1 MNVNQDLSREGEQVT
16 VLGSRLVQVE
26 QESVRLQGVVPAHGA
41 VQVSSLCLCR
51 DKKLPGP
58 ASFQPTQCK
67 AAASQPV
74 LQLKYLISICSFH
87 SANQREVRP
96 KNVNCC
102 CVVDLCPKLVIR
114 RLASG
119 YS

>member
-1 MNVNQDLSREGEQVT
+1 MTL
-16 VLGSRLVQVE
+16 LGLRLEVQVE
-26 QESVRLQGVVPAHGA
+26 QDSVRLQGAA
-41 VQVSSLCLCR
+41 VQVSPYCVARS

-58 ASFQPTQCK
+58 ATFQPTQCK

-102 CVVDLCPKLVIR
+102 CVVDLCPKLVMR
-114 RLASG
+114 RLATG